1 MKGSS
6 MWVIDQLFRAWQL
19 HLSAGH
25 SVYMSCPGATLG
37 PRHLCAQ

>member
-6 MWVIDQLFRAWQL
+6 MWVIGLLFRAWQL
-19 HLSAGH
+19 HLS
-25 SVYMSCPGATLG
+25 SCLFELPGGTLG